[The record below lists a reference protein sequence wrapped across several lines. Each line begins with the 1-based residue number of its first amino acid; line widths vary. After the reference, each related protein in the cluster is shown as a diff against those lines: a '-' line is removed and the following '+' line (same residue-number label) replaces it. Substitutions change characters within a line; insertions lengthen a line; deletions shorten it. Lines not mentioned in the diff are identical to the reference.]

1 MEEQAGNT
9 AYDCWEKTVLKKKN
23 ALTQYMDLVRE
34 IEEVEQ
40 RIQKTERDLR
50 KIVEEGEVTDMVR
63 GGEGGIQHFTITG
76 FPQRDYAK
84 KRMLLN
90 TRKSILHALKS
101 EIEQSINDVQEFING
116 IEDSHVRR
124 IVTMRFIDGM
134 KWRQIARNVGGGNTE
149 DSVRKTVERFLERED
164 NKNA

>member
-1 MEEQAGNT
+1 M
-9 AYDCWEKTVLKKKN
+9 KRKN
-23 ALTQYMDLVRE
+23 ALSQYNDLVRE

-40 RIQKTERDLR
+40 RIQRTERDLQ

-84 KRMLLN
+84 KRTLLN

-149 DSVRKTVERFLERED
+149 DSVRKTVERFLEKED